1 MDKEHKI
8 DDELVKKLF
17 ENGVSTCID
26 YQSLL
31 YIVCIA
37 CVYIDLI

>member
-17 ENGVSTCID
+17 ENGVNI
-26 YQSLL
+26 LNL
-31 YIVCIA
+31 YFSK
-37 CVYIDLI
+37 Y

>member
-17 ENGVSTCID
+17 ENGVNIPLILFI
-26 YQSLL
+26 YFKLL
-31 YIVCIA
+31 VKPK
-37 CVYIDLI
+37 